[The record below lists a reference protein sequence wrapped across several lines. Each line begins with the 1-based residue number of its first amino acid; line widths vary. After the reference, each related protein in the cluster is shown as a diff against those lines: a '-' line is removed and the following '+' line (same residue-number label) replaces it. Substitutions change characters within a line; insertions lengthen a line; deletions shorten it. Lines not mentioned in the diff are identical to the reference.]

1 MKSFRGRSRTEE
13 TVSEVIK
20 YGRYGRIFSRGNYI
34 EKSNIY
40 VHVIYNKDM
49 KISVRGVRT

>member
-1 MKSFRGRSRTEE
+1 MGVSLVKSFRERLFGGDQEQRE

-34 EKSNIY
+34 EKVYSIAL
-40 VHVIYNKDM
+40 
-49 KISVRGVRT
+49 